1 MRGFLAHTALAACA
15 LLLSGCFVAE
25 DDDAN
30 PIIPVA
36 SEAYPL
42 KVGAAKECEERGED
56 EESCK
61 RAEIVRLGRG
71 GYELQT
77 WDADAAA
84 DAEPSRQSYRMR
96 ALKGKGIPA
105 DTYLVQSIKSNANER
120 TLGMMIRRPDGAWI
134 QVSPQCEDLRPASF
148 VAFMTDGWIQT
159 ESPQLSSMRCEIL
172 RAGLTDER
180 LYAILDST
188 KKPTYPKLIFDGL

>member
-1 MRGFLAHTALAACA
+1 MRKLLAHTAAAACA

-30 PIIPVA
+30 PIIPDA
-36 SEAYPL
+36 STAYPL
-42 KVGAAKECEERGED
+42 KVGAAQECEERGE
-56 EESCK
+56 ESDCK

-71 GYELQT
+71 GYELRT
-77 WDADAAA
+77 WDADAGPDA
-84 DAEPSRQSYRMR
+84 DPSKQSYRMR

-105 DTYLVQSIKSNANER
+105 DTYLVQSIKANADER
-120 TLGMMIRRPDGAWI
+120 TLGMMIRRPDGGWI

-159 ESPQLSSMRCEIL
+159 ESPQLSSMRCEIR

-180 LYAILDST
+180 LYAILDAT